1 MILYQKSR
9 TPYIIRTFFSG
20 LAILCLIFAA
30 ATVVVAYF
38 ALKAHWPQAFG
49 MWLLTA
55 FAAIIPAAIFKG
67 MLKEGAKKIVLVEI
81 IPNALRILELNKDEE
96 EETII
101 PSHDLQIDIITHK
114 ISSEHRRGF
123 SNSRVSYHLEILG
136 KDNEKPPFRIYEST
150 KGLVEMLEK
159 IEAAKIVTL
168 KINEKELI
176 DGYRNPGRIGSL
188 LKLKNYIVIAIIFL
202 LVIFMGTKVTFYWK
216 TWFSIKEII
225 LPVTW
230 NVTTP
235 EGDSTGY
242 LTMKS
247 DSTFRFRGINLD
259 YRGRLSKIEATM
271 EEMGK
276 IKLSATDSTI
286 FLLPLNYYSESK
298 ELTKESSFYNR
309 LMYKAGFVDFED
321 VVEVTRQ
328 SDGRVFRFSRTTTK
342 GK

>member
-9 TPYIIRTFFSG
+9 TPYFIRTFFSG
-20 LAILCLIFAA
+20 LAILFLIFAA

-49 MWLLTA
+49 MWLLTL

-123 SNSRVSYHLEILG
+123 SNSRVAYHLEILG
-136 KDNEKPPFRIYEST
+136 KDNEKPPFRIYESE
-150 KGLVEMLEK
+150 KKLVEMLEK
-159 IEAAKIVTL
+159 IEESKIIPL

-176 DGYRNPGRIGSL
+176 NSYRNPGIVGSL
-188 LKLKNYIVIAIIFL
+188 LNLKKYIAIA
-202 LVIFMGTKVTFYWK
+202 VIFFVVIMLGAKVSFYWK
-216 TWFSIKEII
+216 TWVSSKEII
-225 LPVTW
+225 LPGTW

-247 DSTFRFRGINLD
+247 DSTFRFRGFNLD
-259 YRGRLSKIEATM
+259 YRGSYSKIEATM
-271 EEMGK
+271 DEMGK

-286 FLLPLNYYSESK
+286 FMLPLNYYSEAK
-298 ELTKESSFYNR
+298 ELTEESSLYTK
-309 LMYKAGFVDFED
+309 LLYKAGFVDFVD
-321 VVEVTRQ
+321 VIELTRQ
-328 SDGRVFRFSRTTTK
+328 SDGRVFRFVSTPSQK
-342 GK
+342 